1 MIDVEKI
8 RNLNKPRLA
17 SGELPDNLN
26 GFQEDNGGSSV
37 KQKKLKDGDQFSS
50 SDEADSEVNEFNVM
64 KRSNLG
70 VGYEEN
76 KSVGKGD
83 GSQYLS

>member
-1 MIDVEKI
+1 MLEKMN
-8 RNLNKPRLA
+8 NLNNPRLE

-26 GFQEDNGGSSV
+26 GVQEDSGGSSV
-37 KQKKLKDGDQFSS
+37 KQKNLKDGDQFSS

-70 VGYEEN
+70 VGYEEK
-76 KSVGKGD
+76 KSVGQGD

>member
-1 MIDVEKI
+1 MLQKMN
-8 RNLNKPRLA
+8 NLNKPRMA

-26 GFQEDNGGSSV
+26 GVQEDSGGSSV
-37 KQKKLKDGDQFSS
+37 KQKNLKDGDQFSS
-50 SDEADSEVNEFNVM
+50 SDEADSQVNEFNVM
-64 KRSNLG
+64 KRSNSG

-76 KSVGKGD
+76 KSVGQGD

>member
-1 MIDVEKI
+1 MLEKMN
-8 RNLNKPRLA
+8 NLNKPRLA

-26 GFQEDNGGSSV
+26 GVQEDSGSV
-37 KQKKLKDGDQFSS
+37 KQKNLKDGDQFSS
-50 SDEADSEVNEFNVM
+50 SDEANSEVNDFNIM

-70 VGYEEN
+70 FGYEEN
-76 KSVGKGD
+76 KSVGQGD

>member
-1 MIDVEKI
+1 MLDKMN
-8 RNLNKPRLA
+8 NLNKPRLA

-26 GFQEDNGGSSV
+26 GVQEDSGGSSV
-37 KQKKLKDGDQFSS
+37 KQKNLKDGDQFSS
-50 SDEADSEVNEFNVM
+50 SDEADSEVNEFNIM

-70 VGYEEN
+70 FGYEEN
-76 KSVGKGD
+76 TSVGQGD